1 MVFMQVPAR
10 RGWTR
15 RAILSSLTVF
25 SLPGADERG
34 RVFPSERSRFQD
46 PTTEF
51 EVLRLTSP
59 AHSSLL
65 PTYYSPV
72 FSRNGDFLIYSS
84 DRTGSW
90 QVWRMSWKNGESRL
104 LTGARELD
112 PASPVLLGDAR
123 AFCCFDGPILE
134 ATLISGSRSREA
146 YRVPEGWKRG
156 GGLSVSGDGLHA
168 LLVEA
173 RDASSRLRLVPLLKG
188 EPSTVVE
195 AQASLSDPLPR
206 PKRAGILYRQEDS
219 LWLVNYDG
227 QQNRRL
233 RTAPGRIG
241 PAVWSADGVNVLY
254 LHYPEEPKALNA
266 IREHTPDTNDD
277 RLVAPT
283 SQFVHFG
290 RNADSSVFVGASGSK
305 ASPYVLILLRVTRRE
320 LTLCEHRASDPMR
333 VSPIFSPDS
342 QKVLFQSDRDGKPA
356 IYAMAVDR
364 LVEKTES

>member
-1 MVFMQVPAR
+1 
-10 RGWTR
+10 
-15 RAILSSLTVF
+15 
-25 SLPGADERG
+25 
-34 RVFPSERSRFQD
+34 
-46 PTTEF
+46 
-51 EVLRLTSP
+51 
-59 AHSSLL
+59 
-65 PTYYSPV
+65 
-72 FSRNGDFLIYSS
+72 
-84 DRTGSW
+84 
-90 QVWRMSWKNGESRL
+90 
-104 LTGARELD
+104 
-112 PASPVLLGDAR
+112 
-123 AFCCFDGPILE
+123 
-134 ATLISGSRSREA
+134 
-146 YRVPEGWKRG
+146 VPEGWKRG

-168 LLVEA
+168 FLVEA

-195 AQASLSDPLPR
+195 TQANLSDPLPR

-233 RTAPGRIG
+233 KTAPGRIG

-254 LHYPEEPKALNA
+254 LHYPQEPKALNA

-305 ASPYVLILLRVTRRE
+305 ASPYVLILLRVARRE
-320 LTLCEHRASDPMR
+320 LTLCEHGASDPMR
-333 VSPIFSPDS
+333 VSPVFSPDS

-364 LVEKTES
+364 LVEKTVS